1 MIQYNC
7 NEVKERLIERD
18 NWIMDD
24 KIEIE
29 LELLAVAK
37 LNTWFTSRQDVRN
50 FVDLVNQ
57 RTGKS
62 YRDRLTDYVQSAID
76 AYGNLTAGINAK
88 DIATSAID
96 IAQAGSDS
104 ILNNVINLLD
114 IEADDNNHKE
124 LLALSLE

>member
-1 MIQYNC
+1 MQN
-7 NEVKERLIERD
+7 
-18 NWIMDD
+18 
-24 KIEIE
+24 KIEME

-57 RTGKS
+57 RDGKS

-76 AYGNLTAGINAK
+76 SYSDLTDGINAK
-88 DIATSAID
+88 NIATAAID
-96 IAQAGSDS
+96 IAQCGSDS

-114 IEADDNNHKE
+114 IENEEHNND
-124 LLALSLE
+124 

>member
-1 MIQYNC
+1 M
-7 NEVKERLIERD
+7 D
-18 NWIMDD
+18 N

-57 RTGKS
+57 RDGKS

-76 AYGNLTAGINAK
+76 SYQDLTNGITAK
-88 DIATSAID
+88 NIATAAID
-96 IAQAGSDS
+96 IAEAGSDS
-104 ILNNVINLLD
+104 VLNNVINLLD
-114 IEADDNNHKE
+114 LEADEHNNN
-124 LLALSLE
+124 

>member
-1 MIQYNC
+1 M
-7 NEVKERLIERD
+7 D
-18 NWIMDD
+18 N

-57 RTGKS
+57 RDGKS

-76 AYGNLTAGINAK
+76 SYSDLTDGIDAK
-88 DIATSAID
+88 DIANSAID
-96 IAQAGSDS
+96 VAQCGSNSVLD
-104 ILNNVINLLD
+104 NVINLLD
-114 IEADDNNHKE
+114 IENEERNND
-124 LLALSLE
+124 

>member
-1 MIQYNC
+1 MN
-7 NEVKERLIERD
+7 N
-18 NWIMDD
+18 N

-76 AYGNLTAGINAK
+76 SYGDLTDGIDAK
-88 DIATSAID
+88 NIVTSAID
-96 IAQAGSDS
+96 IAQCGSDS
-104 ILNNVINLLD
+104 VLDNVVNLLD
-114 IEADDNNHKE
+114 IENEEHNND
-124 LLALSLE
+124 

>member
-1 MIQYNC
+1 MQN
-7 NEVKERLIERD
+7 
-18 NWIMDD
+18 

-76 AYGNLTAGINAK
+76 SYQDSTNGITAKNITTA
-88 DIATSAID
+88 AID
-96 IAQAGSDS
+96 IAEAGSDS
-104 ILNNVINLLD
+104 VLNNVINLLD
-114 IEADDNNHKE
+114 LENAEHHNND
-124 LLALSLE
+124 

>member
-1 MIQYNC
+1 
-7 NEVKERLIERD
+7 
-18 NWIMDD
+18 MDD

-62 YRDRLTDYVQSAID
+62 YRDRLTDYVESAINSYQD
-76 AYGNLTAGINAK
+76 LTDGINAK
-88 DIATSAID
+88 NIATAAID
-96 IAQAGSDS
+96 IAEAGSNSVLD
-104 ILNNVINLLD
+104 NVINLLD
-114 IEADDNNHKE
+114 LENTEYHNN
-124 LLALSLE
+124 

>member
-1 MIQYNC
+1 MN
-7 NEVKERLIERD
+7 N
-18 NWIMDD
+18 

-76 AYGNLTAGINAK
+76 SYQDLTNGITAK
-88 DIATSAID
+88 NIATAAID
-96 IAQAGSDS
+96 IAEVGSDRV
-104 ILNNVINLLD
+104 LDNVMNLLD
-114 IEADDNNHKE
+114 VEAAEHNND
-124 LLALSLE
+124 